1 MRISKIKQKAV
12 LIMKLKHILAS
23 TAAIAAALTIA
34 TTVYASTYSF
44 AGFDQGFALVKD
56 ENGNVKP
63 GAEIK
68 DGKADL
74 TKYGLG
80 IIDTNQESPVT
91 NKEKEEIFAPT
102 EEEKFIKEHGLDKG
116 TDGNP
121 SVRLEAENK
130 QKKNEKKEDPK
141 KSEEKKEIAKPENKN
156 SETDTQQ
163 TKTLPKTS
171 AVK

>member
-1 MRISKIKQKAV
+1 
-12 LIMKLKHILAS
+12 MKLKTILAS
-23 TAAIAAALTIA
+23 AAALAATVTVA
-34 TTVYASTYSF
+34 TTVSAATYTF

-56 ENGNVKP
+56 EKGNVRP
-63 GAEIK
+63 GAELK

-80 IIDTNQESPVT
+80 VIDTNQEFPVT
-91 NKEKEEIFAPT
+91 DKEKEEIFAPS

-121 SVRLEAENK
+121 SVRLDDQKDGNKPTDTKKPEDKKNINEDVTKAKEAEKNLPQGKTTPK
-130 QKKNEKKEDPK
+130 Q
-141 KSEEKKEIAKPENKN
+141 
-156 SETDTQQ
+156 
-163 TKTLPKTS
+163 LPKTS

>member
-1 MRISKIKQKAV
+1 
-12 LIMKLKHILAS
+12 MKLKTILAS
-23 TAAIAAALTIA
+23 AAALAATVTVA
-34 TTVYASTYSF
+34 TTVSAATYTF

-56 ENGNVKP
+56 ENGNVRP
-63 GAEIK
+63 GAELK

-80 IIDTNQESPVT
+80 VIDTNQESPLT
-91 NKEKEEIFAPT
+91 DKEKEEIFAPS

-121 SVRLEAENK
+121 SVRLDDQKNGNKPTDTKKPEDKKNINEDVNKAKEAEKNLPQGKTTPK
-130 QKKNEKKEDPK
+130 Q
-141 KSEEKKEIAKPENKN
+141 
-156 SETDTQQ
+156 
-163 TKTLPKTS
+163 LPKTS

>member
-1 MRISKIKQKAV
+1 
-12 LIMKLKHILAS
+12 MKLKTILAS
-23 TAAIAAALTIA
+23 AAALAATVTVA
-34 TTVYASTYSF
+34 TTVSAATYTF

-56 ENGNVKP
+56 EKGNVRP
-63 GAEIK
+63 GAELK

-91 NKEKEEIFAPT
+91 DKEKEEIFAPS
-102 EEEKFIKEHGLDKG
+102 EEDKFIKENGLDKG

-121 SVRLEAENK
+121 SVRLDS
-130 QKKNEKKEDPK
+130 QKDDKNPTDTK
-141 KSEEKKEIAKPENKN
+141 KPEDKKPVTEDVNKAKDAEKN
-156 SETDTQQ
+156 LPQG
-163 TKTLPKTS
+163 KTTPKQLPKTS

>member
-1 MRISKIKQKAV
+1 
-12 LIMKLKHILAS
+12 MKLKTILAS
-23 TAAIAAALTIA
+23 AAALAATVTVA
-34 TTVYASTYSF
+34 TTVSAATYTF

-56 ENGNVKP
+56 ENGNVRP
-63 GAEIK
+63 GAELK

-80 IIDTNQESPVT
+80 VIDTNQESPLT
-91 NKEKEEIFAPT
+91 DKEKEEIFAPS

-121 SVRLEAENK
+121 SVRLDDQKDGNK
-130 QKKNEKKEDPK
+130 PTDTKKPEDKKNINEDVNKAKDAEKNLPQGKTTPK
-141 KSEEKKEIAKPENKN
+141 
-156 SETDTQQ
+156 Q
-163 TKTLPKTS
+163 LPKTS

>member
-1 MRISKIKQKAV
+1 
-12 LIMKLKHILAS
+12 MKLKTILAS
-23 TAAIAAALTIA
+23 AAALA
-34 TTVYASTYSF
+34 TTVTVATTVSAATYTF

-56 ENGNVKP
+56 ENGNVRP
-63 GAEIK
+63 GAELK

-80 IIDTNQESPVT
+80 VIDTNQESPLT
-91 NKEKEEIFAPT
+91 DKEKEEIFAPS

-121 SVRLEAENK
+121 SVRLDDQKDGNKPSDTKKPEDKKNINEDVNKAKEAEKNLPQGKTTPK
-130 QKKNEKKEDPK
+130 Q
-141 KSEEKKEIAKPENKN
+141 
-156 SETDTQQ
+156 
-163 TKTLPKTS
+163 LPKTS

>member
-1 MRISKIKQKAV
+1 
-12 LIMKLKHILAS
+12 MKLKTILAS
-23 TAAIAAALTIA
+23 AAALAATVTVA
-34 TTVYASTYSF
+34 TTVSAATYTF

-56 ENGNVKP
+56 ENGNVRP
-63 GAEIK
+63 GAELK

-80 IIDTNQESPVT
+80 VINTNQESPLT
-91 NKEKEEIFAPT
+91 DKEKEEIFAPS

-121 SVRLEAENK
+121 SVRLDDQKDGNKPTDTKKPEDKKNINEDVNKAKEAEKNLPQGKTTPK
-130 QKKNEKKEDPK
+130 Q
-141 KSEEKKEIAKPENKN
+141 
-156 SETDTQQ
+156 
-163 TKTLPKTS
+163 LPKTS